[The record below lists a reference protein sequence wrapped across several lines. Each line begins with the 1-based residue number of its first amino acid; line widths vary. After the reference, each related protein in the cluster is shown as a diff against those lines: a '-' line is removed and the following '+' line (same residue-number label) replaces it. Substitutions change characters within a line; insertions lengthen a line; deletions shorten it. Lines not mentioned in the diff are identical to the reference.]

1 MGADRL
7 SLGHRR
13 QLLRAITELT
23 GREKDAPKAAIAA
36 PRDSAERR
44 QVTVMFS
51 DLVGST
57 ALSARMDPE
66 DLREVISAY
75 QKCVAEAVQRFGG
88 FVAKY
93 MGDGVLV
100 YFGYPQAHEDDPERA
115 VRAGLE
121 LIQTVSGLKFGAPLQ
136 TRVGIATGLVVVGD
150 LIGAGE
156 AQERGIVG
164 ETPNLAGRLQAI
176 AEPDTVVLAEGTR
189 KLLGN
194 LFELHDLGASQL
206 KGIAEPVRAWAALRA
221 SAVESRFEALR
232 TATTPL
238 VGRDEE
244 MALLMRHWEQ
254 AKAGEGQ
261 IVLVCGEPGI
271 GKSRLAQTMAEQL
284 AGEPHIRLR
293 FFCSPH
299 HQDSALYPIIAHLE
313 RAAGFRREDT
323 TEHRLDK
330 LEALLAQGTND
341 VSAVAPLL
349 ADLLAVPTGER
360 YPTINLTPQKR
371 KEKTLAAL
379 TAQVEGLSARE
390 PVLMVYEDVHWSDP
404 TTRESLDL
412 LVDRLSGRRVLAIIT
427 FRPEFAPP
435 WLGRPHVT
443 MVTLNRLAP
452 RQRAEMI
459 AHVTGGKALPEG
471 DLRADCRP
479 YRRCTAVHRGIDQV
493 GGGERPG
500 HGRRRQLRGD
510 RACGAAGNPDHA
522 ACFATRATR
531 PAGADAGGGADR
543 GRTWSLVL
551 ARADQRRRSDAA
563 T

>member
-1 MGADRL
+1 MSVPTPQPIAEWLEKLGLGQYGQRFVEHEITVSILPDLTDADL
-7 SLGHRR
+7 KELGVSALGHRR
-13 QLLRAITELT
+13 LLLRAITELD
-23 GREKDAPKAAIAA
+23 GVEKRTPTHATAATATVI
-36 PRDSAERR
+36 PEQRDSAERR

-75 QKCVAEAVQRFGG
+75 QKCVADTVRRFGG

-100 YFGYPQAHEDDPERA
+100 YFGYPQAHEDDAERA

-121 LIQTVSGLKFGAPLQ
+121 LIAAVKALKTAAPLQ
-136 TRVGIATGLVVVGD
+136 TRIGIATGLVVVGD

-164 ETPNLAGRLQAI
+164 ETPNLAARLQAAAQPNTVVI
-176 AEPDTVVLAEGTR
+176 AESTR

-194 LFELHDLGASQL
+194 LFELQELGPKEI
-206 KGIAEPVRAWAALRA
+206 KGIGEPVRAWAALRP

-244 MALLMRHWEQ
+244 IELLVRRWEQ

-261 IVLVCGEPGI
+261 IVLFSGEPGI
-271 GKSRLAQTMAEQL
+271 GKSRLAQIMVERL
-284 AGEPHIRLR
+284 ASEPHIRLR

-299 HQDSALYPIIAHLE
+299 HQDSALYPVIAHLE

-323 TEHRLDK
+323 TEQRLDK

-349 ADLLAVPTGER
+349 AELLAVPTGER
-360 YPTINLTPQKR
+360 YSQLNLTPQKR

-404 TTRESLDL
+404 TTRELLDL
-412 LVDRLSGRRVLAIIT
+412 LVDRLSGRRILAIIT
-427 FRPEFAPP
+427 FRPEFTPP
-435 WLGRPHVT
+435 WIGRPHVT
-443 MVTLNRLAP
+443 LLTLNRP
-452 RQRAEMI
+452 
-459 AHVTGGKALPEG
+459 
-471 DLRADCRP
+471 
-479 YRRCTAVHRGIDQV
+479 
-493 GGGERPG
+493 
-500 HGRRRQLRGD
+500 
-510 RACGAAGNPDHA
+510 
-522 ACFATRATR
+522 
-531 PAGADAGGGADR
+531 
-543 GRTWSLVL
+543 
-551 ARADQRRRSDAA
+551 
-563 T
+563 

>member
-1 MGADRL
+1 M
-7 SLGHRR
+7 
-13 QLLRAITELT
+13 
-23 GREKDAPKAAIAA
+23 
-36 PRDSAERR
+36 
-44 QVTVMFS
+44 
-51 DLVGST
+51 
-57 ALSARMDPE
+57 
-66 DLREVISAY
+66 
-75 QKCVAEAVQRFGG
+75 
-88 FVAKY
+88 
-93 MGDGVLV
+93 
-100 YFGYPQAHEDDPERA
+100 
-115 VRAGLE
+115 
-121 LIQTVSGLKFGAPLQ
+121 
-136 TRVGIATGLVVVGD
+136 
-150 LIGAGE
+150 IGAGE

-427 FRPEFAPP
+427 FRPEFSPP
-435 WLGRPHVT
+435 WIGRPQ
-443 MVTLNRLAP
+443 RYDGDAQP
-452 RQRAEMI
+452 ASAAAARGDDRACDRRQGA
-459 AHVTGGKALPEG
+459 AQG
-471 DLRADCRP
+471 DRRADCRP
-479 YRRCTAVHRGIDQV
+479 YRRCSAVHRGIDQV

-510 RACGAAGNPDHA
+510 RACCAAGNPDHA
-522 ACFATRATR
+522 ARFATRATR

-543 GRTWSLVL
+543 RRAWSLVL

-563 T
+563 ALDWTMRWSSWSPPS